1 VHFGKGWLKKSI
13 MEIYKEDISRFR
25 VLMGIDVDEN
35 SLEILETGIT
45 PKLRALQIHN
55 STVYRWN
62 RPCYGISPNGKPH
75 LRIEN
80 RVLPAGPTV
89 IDEMAN
95 AAFWLGAMVG
105 MADEY
110 GDITKLLSY
119 EDIRDNFD
127 KSAKF
132 GIDTKFNWIKDQ
144 KIAATDLVKEELLP
158 LAKAGLKKQGINPAD
173 IDRYMDIIEGRA
185 DKHMNGARWMLRTFT
200 KLKAETTSDEA
211 LAVMTAAMVKNQ
223 ELSKPVH
230 TWEMPTLD
238 ELQEYRPSTM
248 KVEEFMETDLFTV
261 QKDDIISLVAEM
273 MDWRKIRYMP
283 VEDKSG
289 QLIGLVTSR
298 ILLRYFAQ
306 KENPMQKELY
316 TVEDVMIKDPI
327 TISAEAT
334 IMEALDKLR
343 SNKIGCLPVVKG
355 KELIGV
361 ITEMDFLRITGRLL
375 DRLEK

>member
-1 VHFGKGWLKKSI
+1 
-13 MEIYKEDISRFR
+13 
-25 VLMGIDVDEN
+25 
-35 SLEILETGIT
+35 
-45 PKLRALQIHN
+45 
-55 STVYRWN
+55 
-62 RPCYGISPNGKPH
+62 
-75 LRIEN
+75 
-80 RVLPAGPTV
+80 
-89 IDEMAN
+89 
-95 AAFWLGAMVG
+95 
-105 MADEY
+105 
-110 GDITKLLSY
+110 LSY

-185 DKHMNGARWMLRTFT
+185 EKHMNGARWMLRTFT
-200 KLKAETTSDEA
+200 KLKAETTTDEA

-289 QLIGLVTSR
+289 KLIGLVTSR
-298 ILLRYFAQ
+298 ILLRYFSQ
-306 KENPMQKELY
+306 KENPMQKELH

-343 SNKIGCLPVVKG
+343 LNKIGCLPVVKG
-355 KELIGV
+355 NELIGV